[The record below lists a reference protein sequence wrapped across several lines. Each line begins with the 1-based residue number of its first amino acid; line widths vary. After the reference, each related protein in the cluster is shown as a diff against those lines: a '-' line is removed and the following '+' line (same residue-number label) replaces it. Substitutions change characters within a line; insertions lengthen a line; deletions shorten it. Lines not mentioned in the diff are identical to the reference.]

1 MICRRN
7 PIRVLLT
14 RFEVV
19 FRATMSFKAV
29 VLVGGPQKG
38 TRFRPLSLQVPK
50 PLFPIA
56 GVPLIEHHIDQLCQL
71 SGLSEIFLLGFYSP
85 ELFTEFIDRCQQT
98 YRVSIKYLKEPTP
111 LGTAGGLVSFKST
124 ILSGEPDAV
133 FVINADVCGDLPIE
147 DMGAKLSSLPESS
160 LLMLT
165 TEATRQQSMNFGSVV
180 IGSDDKVIHYVDK
193 PTTFVSTHISCGV
206 YLMKKEI
213 IQRLDLPVGGNG
225 LWLETDIFP
234 ELAAG
239 GNLFAL
245 HTTRWWSQTKTAAA
259 VLYANRHYLRLYK
272 KRYAARLCKNGAQI
286 VGDVFIDPSA
296 KVDPT
301 AKIGPNVSIGPNATI
316 GKGVRIKESI
326 ILPESVIEENA
337 CVLQSV
343 IGWRSV
349 VGKWSRIE
357 GIHVEPNP
365 NLPFAK
371 MDNKPLFLP
380 DGRLTPSLT
389 ILGSDVSVAPEKVIL
404 NCVVLPYKEL
414 TSSYKNQIIL

>member
-1 MICRRN
+1 
-7 PIRVLLT
+7 
-14 RFEVV
+14 
-19 FRATMSFKAV
+19 MSFKAV

-38 TRFRPLSLQVPK
+38 TRFRPLSLQLPK

-71 SGLSEIFLLGFYSP
+71 SGLSEILLLGFYP
-85 ELFTEFIDRCQQT
+85 TDVFTEFIDRCQKT
-98 YRVSIKYLKEPTP
+98 YRVSIKYLTEPNP
-111 LGTAGGLVSFKST
+111 LGTAGGLVSFKTT
-124 ILSGEPDAV
+124 ILSGDPDAV

-147 DMGAKLSSLPESS
+147 DMGARIDSISGSSM
-160 LLMLT
+160 LMLT

-180 IGSDDKVIHYVDK
+180 TDSEGKVIHYVDK
-193 PTTFVSTHISCGV
+193 PTTFVSTNISCGV
-206 YLMKKEI
+206 YLMKAEVI
-213 IQRLDLPVGGNG
+213 RHLDLPLNG
-225 LWLETDIFP
+225 DGIWLETDVLP
-234 ELAAG
+234 QLAAS
-239 GNLFAL
+239 GNLYAL

-286 VGDVFIDPSA
+286 IGDVFIDPSA
-296 KVDPT
+296 TVHPT
-301 AKIGPNVSIGPNATI
+301 AKIGPNVSIGPNAVI

-326 ILPESVIEENA
+326 ILPEANILENA

-349 VGKWSRIE
+349 VGMWARIE
-357 GIHVEPNP
+357 GIPLEPNP

-389 ILGSDVSVAPEKVIL
+389 ILGSDVSVAPETIIL

-414 TSSYKNQIIL
+414 TCSYKNQIIL